1 MEDYSKYSRP
11 ALITMF
17 KALTQKQQYLE
28 TLSRRVFDTERVRIF
43 QELSLVHNS
52 KKYLNRALESANI
65 QFIISQN
72 AKATDHKYL
81 QDQIQVA
88 DQTRRIKLLQEDDL
102 DWAKIHDARMLGL
115 QADIKKIHQKPSPKP
130 ATQKPDPNPQPQ
142 KPTFS
147 VLDDPDWDI
156 NPSNGDQRRRD
167 MFSEGMLIMKGRLDR
182 IREDDGDLGAEIE
195 EFSKRD
201 NREKAINV
209 VDLYLRE
216 EAVRVGVR
224 EKVYGGGEVGG

>member
-72 AKATDHKYL
+72 A
-81 QDQIQVA
+81 
-88 DQTRRIKLLQEDDL
+88 
-102 DWAKIHDARMLGL
+102 
-115 QADIKKIHQKPSPKP
+115 
-130 ATQKPDPNPQPQ
+130 
-142 KPTFS
+142 
-147 VLDDPDWDI
+147 
-156 NPSNGDQRRRD
+156 
-167 MFSEGMLIMKGRLDR
+167 
-182 IREDDGDLGAEIE
+182 
-195 EFSKRD
+195 
-201 NREKAINV
+201 
-209 VDLYLRE
+209 
-216 EAVRVGVR
+216 
-224 EKVYGGGEVGG
+224 